1 MRRLLPVVGLLAA
14 VLAPGGLV
22 AQDPQNSI
30 LQAVGDGQSKY
41 DAARAEYA
49 DDSTAV
55 ENIRRDWNQLIEQ
68 RVVARERG
76 EDDEVSR
83 INGDLE
89 ELTGR
94 ITQLRRLRDESRK
107 NWIDAGESLVD
118 LIDDYLGILD
128 GRIQASPV
136 GSPDDEASNLY
147 TQYKRRLESLEREL
161 PGADHGDEPMP
172 DVTFHPGD
180 SPRERNHKLTLI
192 VRRIREF
199 TDVLADVERRIEA
212 LQKRQER
219 DRRRKDSQARAG
231 RFDDDQT
238 STGGDRTN
246 VTGDAGISDST
257 TVQLAVRPLE
267 DRIAS
272 LLEYKELVVKYLA
285 DLQTKHEENRPK
297 GGGR

>member
-1 MRRLLPVVGLLAA
+1 MRRLLPVVGLLVA

-22 AQDPQNSI
+22 AQEPQSSI
-30 LQAVGDGQSKY
+30 RQAVHDKQDDY
-41 DAARAEYA
+41 DVARARFVN
-49 DDSTAV
+49 DSTALDTT
-55 ENIRRDWNQLIEQ
+55 RDDWDQLIEQ
-68 RVVARERG
+68 RAAARERG

-83 INGDLE
+83 INGELE

-118 LIDDYLGILD
+118 IIDDYLGMLD
-128 GRIQASPV
+128 QRIQTSPV

-147 TQYKRRLESLEREL
+147 TQFERRLESLEEELLREDR
-161 PGADHGDEPMP
+161 GREPMP
-172 DVTFHPGD
+172 DVTFLPGD

-192 VRRIREF
+192 ARRIEEF
-199 TDVLADVERRIEA
+199 TDVLADLERDIEA

-219 DRRRKDSQARAG
+219 EQRRKFRQANRD

-246 VTGDAGISDST
+246 VTGDTGVSDST
-257 TVQLAVRPLE
+257 TVAVQPLE
-267 DRIAS
+267 DRIAT
-272 LLEYKELVVKYLA
+272 LLAYREDVVNYLA
-285 DLQTKHEENRPK
+285 DLKAKYEENGPK

>member
-14 VLAPGGLV
+14 VLAPGGL
-22 AQDPQNSI
+22 AGQETQSSIQDLVEKREDDYEAAKKQYQSDSLEVESI
-30 LQAVGDGQSKY
+30 
-41 DAARAEYA
+41 RH
-49 DDSTAV
+49 
-55 ENIRRDWNQLIEQ
+55 DWNQLIEQ
-68 RVVARERG
+68 RTAARERG

-83 INGDLE
+83 INGELE
-89 ELTGR
+89 ELTGE
-94 ITQLRRLRDESRK
+94 ITRLRRQRDESRK
-107 NWIDAGESLVD
+107 DWIAKGESLVD
-118 LIDDYLGILD
+118 IIDDYLGLLD
-128 GRIQASPV
+128 GQIQASPV
-136 GSPDDEASNLY
+136 GSDDESSNLY
-147 TQYKRRLESLEREL
+147 TQFEKRLESLEREL
-161 PGADHGDEPMP
+161 PGEDDGFEPMP

-192 VRRIREF
+192 ERRITEF
-199 TDVLADVERRIEA
+199 TDVLADVERQIEA

-267 DRIAS
+267 NRIAR
-272 LLEYKELVVKYLA
+272 LLAYREEVVKYLA
-285 DLQTKHEENRPK
+285 DLEAKYAENRPK